1 MSRPSREALLAGLI
15 FGLLTT
21 GVDTLMTIVQPE
33 AVTTPNYPGTTC
45 LNYLL
50 SCLMYSLAGYNAA
63 ARTSDHRQASMAGLA
78 AALVNFVV
86 NSVVQPLVLPQ
97 LPDRSVGERIGD
109 VILGLLISI
118 TMGLALGYVGGRVAS
133 RGIPG

>member
-1 MSRPSREALLAGLI
+1 MSLPSREALLAGLV

-21 GVDTLMTIVQPE
+21 GVDTFMSVVQPE

-63 ARTSDHRQASMAGLA
+63 ARSSDRHQAPIAGLA

-86 NSVVQPLVLPQ
+86 NWIVQPLILPQ
-97 LPDRSVGERIGD
+97 QPAQSVGAQIGG

-118 TMGLALGYVGGRVAS
+118 TMGLALGYVGGRVAA
-133 RGIPG
+133 RGIER